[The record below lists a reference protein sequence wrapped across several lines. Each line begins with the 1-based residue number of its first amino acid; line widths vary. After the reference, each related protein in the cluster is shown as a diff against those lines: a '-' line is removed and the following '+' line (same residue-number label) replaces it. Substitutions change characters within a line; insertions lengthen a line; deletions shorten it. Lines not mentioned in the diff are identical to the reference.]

1 MPNIAQT
8 VTDRL
13 KRVQTRL
20 HNAAHTAGRDSSDI
34 QLLAVSKTK
43 AAELIWQAYEV
54 GQLDFGENYLQ
65 EALEKQQ
72 LLAQQHPGNRICWH
86 FIGPIQSNKT
96 RAIAENFSWVH
107 SVDRLKIA
115 QRLSDQR
122 PAELPAL
129 NICLQVN
136 LDKEDSKSGF
146 SREELL
152 DNAQQIAKLPRLSL
166 KGLMAIPKPQA
177 EPQAQLQSLKRLQRL
192 QDQLN
197 DQLNDQQLDTLS
209 MGMSSDL
216 EAAVLAGST
225 MVRVG
230 SDIFGPR
237 SPNAKTT

>member
-1 MPNIAQT
+1 MPDIAQT

-20 HNAAHTAGRDSSDI
+20 CNAALSAGRASTDI

-43 AAELIWQAYEV
+43 AAELIWQAYQV
-54 GQLDFGENYLQ
+54 GQRDFGENYLQ
-65 EALEKQQ
+65 EALDKQQ
-72 LLAQQHPGNRICWH
+72 LLKQQHPDNEICWH

-122 PAELPAL
+122 PQELPPL

-136 LDKEDSKSGF
+136 LDNEDSKSGF
-146 SREELL
+146 SAAELL
-152 DNAQQIAKLPRLSL
+152 DNAQHIAQLPNLALR
-166 KGLMAIPKPQA
+166 GLMAIPKPQA
-177 EPQAQLQSLKRLQRL
+177 EPATQLQSLQRL
-192 QDQLN
+192 QVLQEQLN
-197 DQLNDQQLDTLS
+197 SHQLELETLS
-209 MGMSSDL
+209 MGMSNDL

-225 MVRVG
+225 MVRIG

-237 SPNAKTT
+237 SPAANN

>member
-122 PAELPAL
+122 PTELPAL

-146 SREELL
+146 SPEELL
-152 DNAQQIAKLPRLSL
+152 DSAQQIAKLPRLSL

-225 MVRVG
+225 IVRVG